1 VVSPVAMRR
10 GASREACNVDAEP
23 FDATDGGAAVP
34 GFAVASGSS
43 RRPSP
48 SPYDDNEEHEHEHE
62 AGNDGQSAPQLTL
75 SMALKLSQVV
85 RAPGSEG
92 AEKGATAAAF
102 AAPPLTVHPQ
112 LTRLITHDDL

>member
-1 VVSPVAMRR
+1 MRR

-23 FDATDGGAAVP
+23 CDATDGGAAVWDP
-34 GFAVASGSS
+34 AVASGSSS

-48 SPYDDNEEHEHEHE
+48 SPYDDNDEHEHE

-75 SMALKLSQVV
+75 PMAWKLAPA

-92 AEKGATAAAF
+92 AEKGVTATGF
-102 AAPPLTVHPQ
+102 AAPQKVHSQ